1 MRRIV
6 IPTLEKADG
15 RGGIGRYIDAIV
27 STYPDAKVVRLED
40 AKYPTIYRAISP
52 YNRDFVQFVHEVI
65 PVGTVAWLLRKSY
78 IIFLHGK
85 DFDLARRNVWKR
97 WLTKRILRGAEAVV
111 VNSEG
116 LKKEVD
122 AFVGAERVQPILCV
136 YPPVSDEMV
145 EASKGTR
152 KGKGWTDLRDLAK
165 LAAGA
170 IGLSITAPQPPPSK
184 GGGATLTTLI
194 TVARLVER
202 KGHLKVLDA
211 MVKLPNTKYVIV
223 GDGPMREKIEM
234 RVAELGLSER
244 VTIMTDI
251 ADEDLPTLYADA
263 DIFVMPTT
271 QSKTDREG
279 FGIVYLEANL
289 FGLPV
294 VGTRTGGVAEA
305 ILDGKTGVLVEDAT
319 DDLVR
324 GLQVLID
331 SPELRSA
338 MGSRGRVRVLEQFT
352 REEQMG
358 KLKEIIEASY
368 DKRT

>member
-1 MRRIV
+1 MKRV
-6 IPTLEKADG
+6 IIATLEKAG
-15 RGGIGRYIDAIV
+15 ARGGIGRYLDATV
-27 STYPDAKVVRLED
+27 LTYPSIRVERISSGA
-40 AKYPTIYRAISP
+40 YRDIFSAFKKTRQDVELYFI
-52 YNRDFVQFVHEVI
+52 HEVL

-78 IIFLHGK
+78 VIFLHGK
-85 DFDLARRNVWKR
+85 DFDLARRNAWKR
-97 WLTKRILRGAEAVV
+97 FLTKRILRSAKHIV
-111 VNSEG
+111 VNSAS
-116 LKKEVD
+116 LAAEVR
-122 AFVGAERVQPILCV
+122 AFVGTDPIVV

-170 IGLSITAPQPPPSK
+170 IGLSITPSRPSSSK
-184 GGGATLTTLI
+184 EGGATQITLI

-202 KGHLKVLDA
+202 KGHMKVLDA

-234 RVAELGLSER
+234 RIAELGLAER
-244 VTIMTDI
+244 VTIMTDV
-251 ADEDLPTLYADA
+251 ADEDLPVLYADA

-271 QSKTDREG
+271 QSTTDREG

-305 ILDGKTGVLVEDAT
+305 IQDGKTGVLVEDTT
-319 DDLVR
+319 DDLIK
-324 GLQVLID
+324 GLQVLIE
-331 SPELRSA
+331 SLELRAA

-352 REEQMG
+352 REEQMR
-358 KLKEIIEASY
+358 KLHLIMKE
-368 DKRT
+368 DNRGL